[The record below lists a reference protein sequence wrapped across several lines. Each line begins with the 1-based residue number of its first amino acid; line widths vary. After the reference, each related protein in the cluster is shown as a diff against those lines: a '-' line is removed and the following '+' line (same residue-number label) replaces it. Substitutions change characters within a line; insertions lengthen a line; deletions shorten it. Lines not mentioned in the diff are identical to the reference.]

1 MEAIVLVGIPGC
13 GKSTYASMLQSLYNH
28 EIVERDGIRLQLMK
42 EKGLQSETDTR
53 VDFTKWDWS
62 WEKEVTEKQYA
73 LIEEYG
79 KQNKNIILSDTNL
92 KYRESLIK
100 FLEELGYQVKVQYL
114 YTPLQVCLQRDLERD
129 YPVSEEPIKKLH
141 EEFMKQLQAEFP
153 FEKEAFI
160 VVCHSCKETK
170 NISGL
175 ISITYSAVRYYYNS
189 VVYDVY
195 KKHKDVMDVIIKNN
209 EKYAK

>member
-13 GKSTYASMLQSLYNH
+13 GKSTYASMLQNLYGH
-28 EIVERDGIRLQLMK
+28 EIIERDQIRLELMK
-42 EKGLQSETDTR
+42 EKGLQSKNNVR

-62 WEKEVTEKQYA
+62 WEKNVTDKQYD
-73 LIEEYG
+73 LIEKYG
-79 KQNKNIILSDTNL
+79 KQNKSLVLSDTNL
-92 KYRESLIK
+92 KYRESLVK
-100 FLEELGYQVKVQYL
+100 FLEKLGYQVKVQYL
-114 YTPLQVCLQRDLERD
+114 YTPLHVCLQRDLERE
-129 YPVSEEPIKKLH
+129 YPVGIDPIKRLH
-141 EEFMKQLQAEFP
+141 EEFMKQLQEEFP
-153 FEKEAFI
+153 FEKESF
-160 VVCHSCKETK
+160 VVICHSCKETK